1 LVISYD
7 EYLMKPKE
15 VTTQFGNAEFVYDGS
30 TVLVN
35 INNLNIKSSDE
46 LLATIDFEVS
56 DSANGD
62 YNISI
67 ASDVAISTETK
78 LKVIPKV
85 SLGSAEI
92 YADEILIED
101 NLVTVPVCIRGNNGL
116 MGYRI
121 NVDFD
126 STTLNLSSVLCGD
139 EYKSGMFNYYK
150 KDSSISLVWHNTE
163 NLSTDGTLFTLIF
176 ERVEYADFSTVV
188 NLSYVQEDTFDENW
202 NDVVFNCQSI
212 TIDTNVSKI
221 TGDVNSDKLLNLKD
235 VVILK
240 RYLAGGYDESI
251 VRKNA
256 DINNDLNVNIVDIM
270 ILERYL
276 DGSFEEVKQW
286 FR

>member
-1 LVISYD
+1 
-7 EYLMKPKE
+7 
-15 VTTQFGNAEFVYDGS
+15 
-30 TVLVN
+30 
-35 INNLNIKSSDE
+35 
-46 LLATIDFEVS
+46 
-56 DSANGD
+56 
-62 YNISI
+62 
-67 ASDVAISTETK
+67 
-78 LKVIPKV
+78 
-85 SLGSAEI
+85 
-92 YADEILIED
+92 
-101 NLVTVPVCIRGNNGL
+101 
-116 MGYRI
+116 
-121 NVDFD
+121 
-126 STTLNLSSVLCGD
+126 
-139 EYKSGMFNYYK
+139 MFNYYK